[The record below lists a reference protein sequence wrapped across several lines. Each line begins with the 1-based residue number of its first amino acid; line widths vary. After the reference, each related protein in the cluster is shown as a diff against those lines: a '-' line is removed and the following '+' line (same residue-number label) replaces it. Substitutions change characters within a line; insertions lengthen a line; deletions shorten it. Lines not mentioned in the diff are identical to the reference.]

1 MQADV
6 RHFSDVV
13 LTLVRR
19 DFLGRYR
26 NTAVGMLWALVSPLL
41 YLLVFYVVFGHV
53 LQLGIARYASFILV
67 GVLAWGWTQ
76 AAVLQAVT
84 AITTNGSMLS
94 QPGFPVA
101 SLPIVAV
108 ASNLVTFV
116 ISLPLL
122 LVVMLLE
129 GAHPGASA
137 LFALPIVVVQFVLTL
152 AVSYLVAG
160 LNVAARDVQF
170 IIPVL
175 LQIGYYVTPIFYSLD
190 KIPAAYRQVLSLSP
204 LAVIID
210 GYRTILIDNHAP
222 DWIALLVS
230 FVVSVVLLVLAA
242 KYFVHASRRFLEDI

>member
-1 MQADV
+1 
-6 RHFSDVV
+6 
-13 LTLVRR
+13 
-19 DFLGRYR
+19 
-26 NTAVGMLWALVSPLL
+26 
-41 YLLVFYVVFGHV
+41 
-53 LQLGIARYASFILV
+53 
-67 GVLAWGWTQ
+67 
-76 AAVLQAVT
+76 
-84 AITTNGSMLS
+84 
-94 QPGFPVA
+94 VA

-210 GYRTILIDNHAP
+210 GYRTVLIDNHAP